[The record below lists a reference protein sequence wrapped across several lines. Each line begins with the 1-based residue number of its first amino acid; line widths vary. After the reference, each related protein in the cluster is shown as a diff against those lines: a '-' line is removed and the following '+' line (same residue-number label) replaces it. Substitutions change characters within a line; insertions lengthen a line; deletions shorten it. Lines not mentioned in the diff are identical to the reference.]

1 MTLKKKQFNDDEI
14 ALFDN
19 VVLYKRGEFWHFRM
33 WLAKEHKYARFSLK
47 TRNRQ
52 SAIDMAEKHYYELK
66 VLEANNK
73 PYFSI
78 TTKEGVE
85 RYLKQRQIDVEDGII
100 VKGRYSTIKTHLE
113 HWLNFIKK
121 DVKLKELDRMDCY
134 NYSSNRTKTKRG
146 VTVSQSTV
154 LNEQSTINAMMSWL
168 YKNKLTDFDA
178 FEFRKLKRIDKGND
192 DLRRSIFTQEEIS
205 AYWTQLNKY
214 LDAAIADYKK
224 EDSYENYVKI
234 VTTIYIAFSILT
246 GMRRGEMLQLR
257 WRDVVEET
265 HLYEGREHA
274 LLKITVR
281 AETSKVRRTRKFMI
295 EDLDYYERLYKLF
308 YPKFKKQEKDK
319 ETQKHFGDAL
329 IFSCD
334 GYQPITARAIGYHFK
349 VLLEKAEIEDLETR
363 NIVPYCCRHYFITEK
378 MNSNLTTQAIADMCG
393 TSAKE
398 IENTYYHITKE
409 RMVTNALA
417 KYIVKDGLIMPL

>member
-1 MTLKKKQFNDDEI
+1 
-14 ALFDN
+14 
-19 VVLYKRGEFWHFRM
+19 M

-47 TRNRQ
+47 VRNRQ
-52 SAIDMAEKHYYELK
+52 TAIDKAEKYYYELK

-192 DLRRSIFTQEEIS
+192 ELRRSIFTQEEIS

-224 EDSYENYVKI
+224 ALLISPNMPFTLNNMASVYRKKGKSKEAIENYTAAIKLKGDY
-234 VTTIYIAFSILT
+234 YIAYTNRGRAKLDAGDFKGALEDFS
-246 GMRRGEMLQLR
+246 
-257 WRDVVEET
+257 
-265 HLYEGREHA
+265 
-274 LLKITVR
+274 K
-281 AETSKVRRTRKFMI
+281 TRF
-295 EDLDYYERLYKLF
+295 
-308 YPKFKKQEKDK
+308 
-319 ETQKHFGDAL
+319 
-329 IFSCD
+329 
-334 GYQPITARAIGYHFK
+334 
-349 VLLEKAEIEDLETR
+349 
-363 NIVPYCCRHYFITEK
+363 
-378 MNSNLTTQAIADMCG
+378 
-393 TSAKE
+393 
-398 IENTYYHITKE
+398 
-409 RMVTNALA
+409 
-417 KYIVKDGLIMPL
+417 